1 MRSLLIL
8 SLLIALQILAVRE
21 VTAQRLA
28 LTLSAGAHTSA
39 LRNAYDKKEAQA
51 TQVVYL
57 KPAYQ
62 IGAQY
67 KLANSFTL
75 GLGAGLQNYTFRYV
89 SIFPPPKD
97 PGISITNGQNDLV
110 QIQSITLP
118 LTLDATVHETQLS
131 YTAVCIGMTWQYFS
145 QIRYTDITAKMN
157 EGIPFGGG
165 IIVNGYTIGELNNM
179 YNKSNWTMPLG
190 ISHTRTINKHLFAQL
205 RMQYN
210 IGISDV
216 KETNFVTSPKGST
229 FLRGAQAGL
238 CVGWWL

>member
-1 MRSLLIL
+1 MV
-8 SLLIALQILAVRE
+8 Q
-21 VTAQRLA
+21 AQRVA
-28 LTLSAGAHTSA
+28 LTLSSAVHTSA
-39 LRNAYDKKEAQA
+39 LRNAYDKKEALA
-51 TQVVYL
+51 TQIVYV

-67 KLANSFTL
+67 EFAKSLTL
-75 GLGAGLQNYTFRYV
+75 GLAVGLQNYTFRYV
-89 SIFPPPKD
+89 SIFPPPIL
-97 PGISITNGQNDLV
+97 PGFSVANGQNDLV

-118 LTLDATVHETQLS
+118 LTLDATVHKTQRSSTALS
-131 YTAVCIGMTWQYFS
+131 IGMTWQYFS

-190 ISHTRTINKHLFAQL
+190 IGHTRTINKHLFAQL

-210 IGISDV
+210 IGVSDV

-238 CVGWWL
+238 CVGWWLL